1 MPPSSL
7 QMKEKEIPL
16 PFLQR
21 LRKKFYG
28 LISGKLFN
36 CKEYLEKAFLSRKG
50 LKEEMMVCCS
60 FTKVKLFYQN
70 VKRNFVKFKNLT
82 FSLRKRHWQ

>member
-1 MPPSSL
+1 
-7 QMKEKEIPL
+7 MKEKEIPL

-21 LRKKFYG
+21 LRKTCYG

-36 CKEYLEKAFLSRKG
+36 GTEYLEKAFLSRKG

-60 FTKVKLFYQN
+60 FANVNRFHQN